1 MKSTLTFFSWLAL
14 AKGTA
19 AHQQR
24 LPTVDLGYQVHRAI
38 SFDDTYKAYNFTNIP
53 FAEPPLG
60 SLRFSAPIP
69 PKGRKS
75 GIQDG
80 SVGRVCPQAFPD
92 WLALATLFTTAFAT
106 NQVSSFNVT
115 QAKGLLSHMP
125 PPPPDGRTTEDCLVL
140 DVLVPQKVF
149 DERAVHKRGGKITK
163 GAPVLVWIYGG
174 GYILGDKTMFGTPND
189 LMAATKTKGHDGAI
203 WVAMNYR
210 LGAFGFLSG
219 PTMIEQGGTPN
230 AGLLDQRLALE
241 WVQKNIHL
249 FGGDPDNVT
258 IMGVSAGG
266 GSIMHHITAYGGQK
280 PAPFRRAIPQSA
292 GIVPVPGNKRQE
304 QAFDGF
310 LALLNVTT
318 LAEARALPSKKLV
331 AANMKQVAKAPYGAF
346 VHGPTVDGSFV
357 PGMPA
362 KLFLQGLFAKDIEVL
377 STFNRNEGI
386 VFTDPSAYNN
396 ETLFRK
402 QVGDILSSL
411 SSDDYEFLF
420 EKLYPTTYDGS
431 QPYTDSL
438 GRAQLLISEAALT
451 CNQNAMV
458 KAAQKQGVA
467 AFAYQNSVWPAIHG
481 SEQRSLFPMGPAQ
494 GVDPQVAS
502 LVKNI
507 VGGFVNNGSPNKSPS
522 GGISIPPY
530 GKNGYILDLV
540 PKATSIIR
548 DPTMNDRCDWWHK
561 ALYY

>member
-1 MKSTLTFFSWLAL
+1 MKSTLPFVSWLAL
-14 AKGTA
+14 AKGA
-19 AHQQR
+19 IVHQQP

-38 SFDDTYKAYNFTNIP
+38 SFDETIKAYNFTNIA

-60 SLRFSAPIP
+60 SLRFNAPVP

-80 SVGRVCPQAFPD
+80 SVGKVCPQAFPN
-92 WLALATLFTTAFAT
+92 WLAMSSVFTTAFAA
-106 NQVSSFNVT
+106 NQTSSFNVT
-115 QAKGLLSHMP
+115 QTEELLSQLP
-125 PPPPDGRTTEDCLVL
+125 PQAPDGRTTEDCLVL

-149 DERAVHKRGGKITK
+149 NAKRSKASK

-174 GYILGDKTMFGTPND
+174 GYILGDKTMMGVPNGV
-189 LMAATKTKGHDGAI
+189 MAATQTKGSDGAI

-219 PTMIEQGGTPN
+219 PTFLEQGGVAN

-258 IMGVSAGG
+258 VMGVSAGG
-266 GSIMHHITAYGGQK
+266 GSIMHQITAYGGQK

-292 GIVPVPGNKRQE
+292 GLVPVPGNKKAE

-310 LALLNVTT
+310 LELLNVTT
-318 LAEARALPSKKLV
+318 LAEARALSSEKLI
-331 AANMKQVAKAPYGAF
+331 AANAKQVSTAPYGVF

-357 PGMPA
+357 PGMPS
-362 KLFLQGLFAKDIEVL
+362 KLFLQGSYAKDIEII
-377 STFNRNEGI
+377 STFNANEG
-386 VFTDPSAYNN
+386 VLFTDPAAYND

-402 QVGDILSSL
+402 QIQDIFTTLSSN
-411 SSDDYEFLF
+411 DADFIF
-420 EKLYPTTYDGS
+420 ETLYPTKYDGS
-431 QPYTDSL
+431 MPYTNSL
-438 GRAQLLISEAALT
+438 GRAQLVIAEASFF
-451 CNQNAMV
+451 CNQNAMA

-467 AFAYQNSVWPAIHG
+467 AFGFQNSIWPAIHG
-481 SEQRSLFPMGPAQ
+481 SDQRYLFPSGPTTAADAQ
-494 GVDPQVAS
+494 VSSVMWDIIA
-502 LVKNI
+502 
-507 VGGFVNNGSPNKSPS
+507 GFVNNGSPIKPPVH
-522 GGISIPPY
+522 GVSIPAY
-530 GKNGYILDLV
+530 GKSDSILNLRDN
-540 PKATSIIR
+540 AYSIIR
-548 DPTMNDRCDWWHK
+548 DPTTNARCDWWQK

>member
-1 MKSTLTFFSWLAL
+1 MKPTLPFFSWLAL
-14 AKGTA
+14 ASGTTV
-19 AHQQR
+19 HQQE

-38 SFDDTYKAYNFTNIP
+38 SFDKTLKAYNFSNIP

-60 SLRFSAPIP
+60 SLRFSAPVP

-80 SVGRVCPQAFPD
+80 SVGKVCPQASPD
-92 WLALATLFTTAFAT
+92 YLGLSTLFTTAFAT

-115 QAKGLLSHMP
+115 QAKELLSQLP
-125 PPPPDGRTTEDCLVL
+125 PPQPDYSIRG
-140 DVLVPQKVF
+140 
-149 DERAVHKRGGKITK
+149 AHKKRSKATK
-163 GAPVLVWIYGG
+163 GVPVLVWIYGG
-174 GYILGDKTMFGTPND
+174 GYVLGDKTMFGTPDD
-189 LMAATKTKGHDGAI
+189 LMAATQTKGSDGAI

-219 PTMIEQGGTPN
+219 PTFLEQGGTAN

-258 IMGVSAGG
+258 VMGVSAGG
-266 GSIMHHITAYGGQK
+266 GSVMHQITAYGGQK

-292 GIVPVPGNKRQE
+292 GLVPVPGNRKAE

-310 LALLNVTT
+310 LELLNVTT
-318 LAEARALPSKKLV
+318 LAEARALPSEKLV
-331 AANMKQVAKAPYGAF
+331 AANMKQVANAPYGGF

-357 PGMPA
+357 PGMPS
-362 KLFLQGLFAKDIEVL
+362 KLFLQGSFSKDIEIL
-377 STFNRNEGI
+377 STFNRYEG
-386 VFTDPSAYNN
+386 VQFTDPSAYDN

-402 QVGDILSSL
+402 QVGDTLTSL
-411 SSDDYEFLF
+411 SSADFEFIF
-420 EKLYPTTYDGS
+420 ETLYPARYDGS
-431 QPYTDSL
+431 QPYSDSL
-438 GRAQLLISEAALT
+438 GRAQLVISEAVFI

-467 AFAYQNSVWPAIHG
+467 AFEFQNSIWPALHG
-481 SEQRSLFPMGPAQ
+481 SDQPLLFSNGLTP
-494 GVDPQVAS
+494 GVDPQISSIVKHIVA
-502 LVKNI
+502 
-507 VGGFVNNGSPNKSPS
+507 GFVNNGSPIKSPF
-522 GGISIPPY
+522 GGVSIPAY
-530 GKNGYILDLV
+530 GQNDSILDLV
-540 PKATSIIR
+540 VNASSIIR
-548 DPTMNDRCDWWHK
+548 DPTSNLRCEWWNK